1 MGRLVKSWY
10 LVALTLPIMLVSACS
25 LQPRGAKAAGTS
37 KGVMSP
43 PAKSAISNREAPTY
57 LLGYG
62 DVIEV
67 KFFKN
72 QEYNDTVAVRP
83 DGRISLQR
91 VGDIYVK
98 GMSTTELDDIITKT
112 YAEILRDPEV
122 TVIVRE
128 FGGQE
133 FYVMGEVAKPGK
145 YEVGKGMTLL
155 RALATAGG
163 PTDSG
168 KLNSVM
174 LLRADDYG
182 RAEATRVNLDMSAVA
197 DNVARDIPLQA
208 YDIVYVPRT
217 FVADVNAWLSQ
228 VYDVILPPLD
238 VWTRYK
244 YWYGRN

>member
-1 MGRLVKSWY
+1 MGRKKVNRILSAA
-10 LVALTLPIMLVSACS
+10 LLTLIFVSACS
-25 LQPRGAKAAGTS
+25 VQPRNNNRAGSNKAILTLPGDNTQRAE
-37 KGVMSP
+37 K
-43 PAKSAISNREAPTY
+43 PTY

-62 DVIEV
+62 DEIEV

-72 QEYNDTVAVRP
+72 EEYNDTVAVRP

-91 VGDIYVK
+91 VGDIYVL
-98 GMSTTELDDIITKT
+98 GMSTSKLDEIVTKT
-112 YAEILRDPEV
+112 YAEILRDPDV
-122 TVIVRE
+122 TIIVRE

-133 FYVMGEVAKPGK
+133 FYVMGEVQKPGK
-145 YEVGKGMTLL
+145 YEVAKGMTIL

-163 PTDSG
+163 PKDTG

-182 RAEATRVNLDMSAVA
+182 RAAATRLNLDISSVKDNMS
-197 DNVARDIPLQA
+197 RDLSLQA

-217 FVADVNAWLSQ
+217 FIADVNAWVSQ

-244 YWYGRN
+244 YWYGR